1 MFAGVTFRVVPDA
14 QTKADSLV
22 PEHVLKRLGSGDIII
37 EGGVGWTREATWK
50 RIKHRFEAI
59 REKRA

>member
-1 MFAGVTFRVVPDA
+1 MFGGVTFRVVPDA

-22 PEHVLKRLGSGDIII
+22 PEHVLKRLGSG
-37 EGGVGWTREATWK
+37 VGWTRETTWK